1 MKTGGLCCKT
11 VATTYGLCEV
21 EQSSRLP
28 LHLRHVF
35 CCPHI
40 SPPRLIPPP
49 HRTTHP
55 QLALVDIHLPGISGL
70 DMSWCYSQ
78 MLLEGDH
85 VPREGGGATP
95 FFSTAQ
101 PGSAVHQQTILIAC
115 TGDESTTLQQLQGYG
130 IHDVL
135 PKPVTTK
142 GLRHMLHKWL
152 PRDVSALDSGL
163 PTLQQPA
170 QLQRNSSGIFAG
182 RVLLVEDCEVRAR
195 ARGAGTLSHNLRAH
209 RNALTALPRSTHS
222 KLLLLAPQACG
233 SLALTLSPQPRPL
246 NLVPSTSPPLV
257 SDHPRGNGLG
267 LSAARLDY
275 VHVHER
281 RGSDGFAAAARL
293 RLAPA
298 RHRVADD
305 ERLCALV
312 LVQEHV

>member
-1 MKTGGLCCKT
+1 MTLKIMLETIANVVGSSSSAAGHPLKLDVQFASSGEDGWSMLQNGG
-11 VATTYGLCEV
+11 YD
-21 EQSSRLP
+21 
-28 LHLRHVF
+28 
-35 CCPHI
+35 
-40 SPPRLIPPP
+40 
-49 HRTTHP
+49 
-55 QLALVDIHLPGISGL
+55 LALVDIHLPGISGL

-85 VPREGGGATP
+85 VPREGSGATP

-182 RVLLVEDCEVRAR
+182 RVLLVEDCEITRVATDLVFRQLGLITCTCTSGEEAMDLLQR
-195 ARGAGTLSHNLRAH
+195 RDFD
-209 RNALTALPRSTHS
+209 
-222 KLLLLAPQACG
+222 LLLLDIELPTMSGYALSSWYKSMCRERGRIAGYVVAVTADPEYEACG
-233 SLALTLSPQPRPL
+233 EFEIDRCLPKPLSTPCVVEMMQGYWKAAQARR
-246 NLVPSTSPPLV
+246 
-257 SDHPRGNGLG
+257 SD
-267 LSAARLDY
+267 AMQLD
-275 VHVHER
+275 VM
-281 RGSDGFAAAARL
+281 
-293 RLAPA
+293 
-298 RHRVADD
+298 
-305 ERLCALV
+305 
-312 LVQEHV
+312 

>member
-78 MLLEGDH
+78 MLLKGDH
-85 VPREGGGATP
+85 VPREGSGATP

-195 ARGAGTLSHNLRAH
+195 ARGGDSLAQLARSPQRAH
-209 RNALTALPRSTHS
+209 RTPSEHTLQTPPSCPASLRLTRPHPVPSTS
-222 KLLLLAPQACG
+222 
-233 SLALTLSPQPRPL
+233 SPQPRPL
-246 NLVPSTSPPLV
+246 NLASPRFRSPAWQRTW
-257 SDHPRGNGLG
+257 SFGS
-267 LSAARLDY
+267 SA
-275 VHVHER
+275 
-281 RGSDGFAAAARL
+281 
-293 RLAPA
+293 
-298 RHRVADD
+298 
-305 ERLCALV
+305 
-312 LVQEHV
+312 